1 VKKILGITLGV
12 MILVGLIAVP
22 AAADPTFTTYSKPG
36 GGDYLTS
43 TTKIDISGLTYDS
56 SYSSV
61 TDAYLTVNFDT
72 PMLKLG
78 PVPTGWSDWA
88 SPPWSETAT
97 PHILFTYFEED
108 MTITLDKPCR
118 IFGFELCPN
127 ENSTVDYD
135 VDFILMDGS
144 NVIGNISMTVP
155 GDVAG
160 DCSRLFA
167 AKVEGASFDKIVIDC
182 VNDDGSGF
190 AIAQIRYD
198 LYDEGNEYNGWVTGS
213 GHIKDENG
221 KKNKYSISGNAK
233 YDEDGYLVGQVQIR
247 DYENKMSY
255 NLDAITSLTFSGA
268 PTGKPESLY
277 NTATIEAS
285 GYDKEGNPV
294 SVTIHIV
301 DMQEPGAGNDTVN
314 VTGDINF
321 LMDSIDGGNFQIHP
335 PDEEEE

>member
-1 VKKILGITLGV
+1 MKKLLGIILGV

-22 AAADPTFTTYSKPG
+22 AAASPTFTTYIQPG
-36 GGDYLTS
+36 DGDYLTS

-56 SYSSV
+56 SYSSI
-61 TDAYLTVNFDT
+61 TDGYLTVGFDT

-78 PVPTGWSDWA
+78 PVPTGWTDWA

-97 PHILFTYFEED
+97 PHVLYTNWVED

-127 ENSTVDYD
+127 INGAVDYD

-144 NVIGNISMTVP
+144 TVVGTISMTVP

-160 DCSRLFA
+160 DCARLFA
-167 AKVEGASFDKIVIDC
+167 AKVEGTSFDKIMIDC
-182 VNDDGSGF
+182 VNDDGLGF

-198 LYDEGNEYNGWVTGS
+198 AYDAHDAYDGWVTG
-213 GHIKDENG
+213 GGNIKDENG
-221 KKNKYSISGNAK
+221 KKNKYSISCNAK
-233 YDEDGYLVGQVQIR
+233 YDEDGYLIGQIQIR

-255 NLDAITSLTFSGA
+255 NLDTITSLTFSGA
-268 PTGKPESLY
+268 PTDKPESLY

-285 GYDKEGNPV
+285 GYDKEGNPI
-294 SVTIHIV
+294 SVIIHIV
-301 DMQEPGAGNDTVN
+301 DMQEPGTGNDFVN
-314 VTGDINF
+314 VEGDINF
-321 LMDSIDGGNFQIHP
+321 ENEDPIDGGNFQIHP
-335 PDEEEE
+335 PDEEE